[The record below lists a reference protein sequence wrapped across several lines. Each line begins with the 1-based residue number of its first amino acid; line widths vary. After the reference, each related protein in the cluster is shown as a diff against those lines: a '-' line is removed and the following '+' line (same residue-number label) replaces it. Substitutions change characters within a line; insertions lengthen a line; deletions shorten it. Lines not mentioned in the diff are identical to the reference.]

1 MKSVLAGMCV
11 RAWARSLVVAMLF
24 LAVVLVEL
32 AAESA
37 SAKPHSKGLLSAAF
51 DEFVFRRLTVMRPE
65 EIARQTGQIWAL
77 VRIQPKPYVQK
88 PSGELRE
95 GANPG
100 EWHFLAYPID
110 NSRGGI
116 VAIVS
121 ALTGQPDLKVYDYS
135 FIPPM
140 GGNSIDILLSAGPF
154 LAGGLCICQVDP
166 AKSGIDGFSP
176 RYSIP
181 DRWCNSVAPAFAS
194 LQDPTGPFLPGQ
206 PAANAEAL
214 KQFAMGSN
222 PLLAMTAYRLLL
234 AGGQTNDWLAE
245 RPFKEADPLE
255 QSVLL
260 YLLFSHLREAW
271 WPRIIDNVR
280 DMVNAAATAEQL
292 QPLQVAVN
300 LAWQPNPFHQP
311 IENHCQEILKCFQ
324 ARAGALGAQS
334 PGAEYVRIFLH
345 QHGMD
350 PVYASGPGV
359 PGH

>member
-1 MKSVLAGMCV
+1 MSNMKSVLAGMCV

-140 GGNSIDILLSAGPF
+140 GGEQHRHPPERWTL
-154 LAGGLCICQVDP
+154 
-166 AKSGIDGFSP
+166 P
-176 RYSIP
+176 RGRP
-181 DRWCNSVAPAFAS
+181 
-194 LQDPTGPFLPGQ
+194 LHLPGRPGEERYRRVF
-206 PAANAEAL
+206 PA
-214 KQFAMGSN
+214 
-222 PLLAMTAYRLLL
+222 LLDT
-234 AGGQTNDWLAE
+234 
-245 RPFKEADPLE
+245 
-255 QSVLL
+255 
-260 YLLFSHLREAW
+260 
-271 WPRIIDNVR
+271 
-280 DMVNAAATAEQL
+280 
-292 QPLQVAVN
+292 
-300 LAWQPNPFHQP
+300 
-311 IENHCQEILKCFQ
+311 
-324 ARAGALGAQS
+324 
-334 PGAEYVRIFLH
+334 
-345 QHGMD
+345 
-350 PVYASGPGV
+350 
-359 PGH
+359 